1 MRWRWPRA
9 SSPGRSA
16 TACSRTWPTTGRS
29 GSERRAM
36 NADQATL
43 RVRHRTR
50 YVHDA
55 PVELAHH
62 LAHLRPRETARQR
75 VTGWRLD
82 VQPEPDA
89 GAQALDASVDVFGNW
104 RHCFS
109 HARVHDRL

>member
-1 MRWRWPRA
+1 
-9 SSPGRSA
+9 
-16 TACSRTWPTTGRS
+16 
-29 GSERRAM
+29 
-36 NADQATL
+36 
-43 RVRHRTR
+43 

-109 HARVHDRL
+109 HARVHDRLDVLSSFETTLTPPAPAVAGPPWSQVAEALRYRAGRTMPPACE